1 MKYSKI
7 TDKSV
12 ARYPNA
18 RILRTLDKQGAS
30 AAVTGNVVRTFAA
43 ASYDDARTI
52 AQQDADRLKRRVWLS
67 LVGSDIELFA
77 PLAARGQR

>member
-1 MKYSKI
+1 MTTYQI

-43 ASYDDARTI
+43 ASYDDATAT
-52 AQQDADRLKRRVWLS
+52 AQQEADRLGRRVWLS
-67 LVGSDIELFA
+67 LIGSDTELFA
-77 PLAARGQR
+77 PLAARG